1 MGVDPIVILGAVIYF
16 VLILGI
22 GWYSKK
28 AAVSASDFYVAGRKI
43 GPFINGSALAATYF
57 SPATFLGMPAFIF
70 MISYPFWWTL
80 SGIIAGMPVATL
92 LTAAPMRKYAPTSF
106 TDYYA
111 DRYDS
116 KWLRLATALPTIIGG
131 FAYVILSIVGTALCM
146 VAILKVNY
154 VLAVFIAASVV
165 FIYIFWGG
173 MVATTFSTAL
183 QGVIMTIATLLA
195 AAVIIAH
202 YGGLNELT
210 QAAISSNA
218 LYFNTPHAHAKTSHP
233 LMGMWTG
240 MVGFYFIWHYGFATM
255 PYTVV
260 RFFTA

>member
-1 MGVDPIVILGAVIYF
+1 MGVDPIVIFGAVLYF
-16 VLILGI
+16 VLIIII
-22 GWYSKK
+22 GLYSKK
-28 AAVSASDFYVAGRKI
+28 AALNAADFYVAGRKI

-111 DRYDS
+111 DRYDD
-116 KWLRLATALPTIIGG
+116 KYMRLATALPTVIGG

-154 VLAVFIAASVV
+154 IFAVVLAAGVV
-165 FIYIFWGG
+165 FIYIYW
-173 MVATTFSTAL
+173 
-183 QGVIMTIATLLA
+183 A
-195 AAVIIAH
+195 AWWRRPFQPPCKA
-202 YGGLNELT
+202 
-210 QAAISSNA
+210 
-218 LYFNTPHAHAKTSHP
+218 
-233 LMGMWTG
+233 
-240 MVGFYFIWHYGFATM
+240 
-255 PYTVV
+255 
-260 RFFTA
+260 